1 MGKVKEE
8 LMNQEELRQ
17 ELDFECAEKLMDMQ
31 QKHRLER
38 YELVAKV
45 NELLSNAKCNLMSL
59 DTIVYT
65 AQGIADLYDIQMAL
79 NEIEGLINDT
89 TK

>member
-17 ELDFECAEKLMDMQ
+17 ELQFECMEAKMEME

-38 YELVAKV
+38 YELASKV
-45 NELLSNAKCNLMSL
+45 NELLSDAKVSLMSL
-59 DTIVYT
+59 DAMIYR
-65 AQGIADLYDIQMAL
+65 ADGVKDMYELQMAL
-79 NEIEGLINDT
+79 NEIEGLINESN
-89 TK
+89 

>member
-17 ELDFECAEKLMDMQ
+17 ELKFECMEAKMEAE

-38 YELVAKV
+38 YELASKV
-45 NELLSNAKCNLMSL
+45 NERLSDATCSLMAL
-59 DTIVYT
+59 DATTFRLEDRKELV
-65 AQGIADLYDIQMAL
+65 AIQMYI
-79 NEIEGLINDT
+79 NEIEGLINESA
-89 TK
+89 K